1 MTSNELIVLIIVFV
15 VAIHAIF
22 LLRSHKR
29 KKASTDVTPTSL
41 DVTELD
47 IKSWAMER
55 DQMIPRMALV
65 LTSNSILFLGYVQV
79 RLLIFGGVITIFAI
93 ALNILYSVYFVTF
106 AKYLDSLQTRLAPV
120 LPIEYRK
127 RTLKGRWGFI
137 PLIMIFEL
145 IWVASAFHSFL
156 AWFA

>member
-1 MTSNELIVLIIVFV
+1 MIVNVLIVLIIVFV
-15 VAIHAIF
+15 VIIHAIF
-22 LLRSHKR
+22 LVRSHR
-29 KKASTDVTPTSL
+29 KKNTFTSVPCTCL

-55 DQMIPRMALV
+55 DQMIPRIALV
-65 LTSNSILFLGYVQV
+65 LTSNSILFIGYIQV

-106 AKYLDSLQTRLAPV
+106 ARYLDSLQSRLEPV
-120 LPIEYRK
+120 LPIEYKK
-127 RTLKGRWGFI
+127 RNLKGRWGFI

-156 AWFA
+156 AWFI